1 MFNYGNKTI
10 SEFNTIIKKILDPN
24 NPSSLGTNNFQSY
37 QWVKNVLNELG
48 ITFDDEVTSA
58 WNMFLQLDKEFLI
71 NINLKYIKEPSFSLG
86 VSNGFDNNELSKEIE
101 DVSIVFG
108 YFPGSPY
115 VLRAIDEMY
124 FLGLKGPKERKL
136 SKFLDLD
143 SKANVN
149 PDQNNS
155 GWYDSTPMNK
165 LKFSEV
171 GYQSIWPSVK
181 NKGLI
186 NKKIPIVPINH
197 IGIFSSNHLFHLCS
211 SVLTEPSEGL
221 RIVAHYPLKKMFKL
235 AKIKNIVLQGLQGLQ
250 ELKELQELQGL
261 QKNNGSNL
269 IKNLRSG
276 EELINKLTK
285 DMPF

>member
-10 SEFNTIIKKILDPN
+10 SEFDIMIKQILNPN

-37 QWVKNVLNELG
+37 QWVKNLLNELG
-48 ITFDDEVTSA
+48 VTFDDEISSA
-58 WNMFLQLDKEFLI
+58 WNMFLQLDDT
-71 NINLKYIKEPSFSLG
+71 NLKYLKKPSFSLG
-86 VSNGFDNNELSKEIE
+86 VLNGFDNNELSKEIE
-101 DVSIVFG
+101 DGSIVFG

-124 FLGLKGPKERKL
+124 FLGLKGTKENEL
-136 SKFLDLD
+136 SKFLAFDT
-143 SKANVN
+143 KANIN
-149 PDQNNS
+149 PDQNNT

-181 NKGLI
+181 NKGLVD
-186 NKKIPIVPINH
+186 KKIPIVPINH

-211 SVLTEPSEGL
+211 SVLTEPSEEL